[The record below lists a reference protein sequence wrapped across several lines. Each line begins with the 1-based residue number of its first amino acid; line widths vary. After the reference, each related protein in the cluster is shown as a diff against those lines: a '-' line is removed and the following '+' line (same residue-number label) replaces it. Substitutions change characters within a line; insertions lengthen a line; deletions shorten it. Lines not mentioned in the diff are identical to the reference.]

1 MPAGFTEKEQEKIRE
16 ELFLAGIKLIKEYGI
31 QKTTVDKLTRN
42 CGIAKGSFYLF
53 YSSKEEY
60 LYALMQYVNEK
71 TEGSTKAMADADL

>member
-31 QKTTVDKLTRN
+31 QKTTVDKLTRS

-71 TEGSTKAMADADL
+71 TEGSAKAMADADL